1 MSYTRVFV
9 IQSPLSRAANMK
21 NVRATEATFKKHI
34 RDKILSSYK
43 LIEAGDRWVL
53 ITNFDTKAKANKY
66 VKAMANTRRDH
77 IVEPGGQMW
86 AYQGPVKASG

>member
-34 RDKILSSYK
+34 KDKILSSYK

-53 ITNFDTKAKANKY
+53 IMEFDTKAKMNKY
-66 VKAMANTRRDH
+66 VKAMASTRRDH
-77 IVEPGGQMW
+77 IDEPGGHSW
-86 AYQGPVKASG
+86 ACQGQVKASG

>member
-21 NVRATEATFKKHI
+21 NVRATEATFKKHK

-43 LIEAGDRWVL
+43 LIEAGDRWLL
-53 ITNFDTKAKANKY
+53 ITDFDTKAKMNKF
-66 VKAMANTRRDH
+66 VKALASTRREK
-77 IVEPGGQMW
+77 INEPGGQFW
-86 AYQGPVKASG
+86 QYVGPVKASG